1 MRLSDQPNNRG
12 IKFGQGLH
20 HLEIRAT
27 AVFQVGRLPRY
38 IPTISHRIHLLVYGI
53 FPDIYHGFP
62 GTFLEKSIPFPR
74 KTWRTSRSLP
84 STAPR
89 WSSTLAVGI
98 WSGILRVHKTLEG
111 SCDLNRGGGD
121 DLHTVEPGGTMYIAE
136 SLKKINM
143 YIPGTQMIL
152 VLIGKDLLLEAKQRT
167 NRFQVYIYIYA
178 YLGILP
184 QDAIVATRMALTF
197 SIPK

>member
-1 MRLSDQPNNRG
+1 MKNNFPSQENEICQTFFFINLAICEFVPFFGDGENSRDPNSKVRLSDQPNNRG

-20 HLEIRAT
+20 NLEIRAT

-84 STAPR
+84 STSPR

-121 DLHTVEPGGTMYIAE
+121 DLHTVEPGGTTELCIL
-136 SLKKINM
+136 LK
-143 YIPGTQMIL
+143 
-152 VLIGKDLLLEAKQRT
+152 A
-167 NRFQVYIYIYA
+167 
-178 YLGILP
+178 
-184 QDAIVATRMALTF
+184 
-197 SIPK
+197 